1 MTTRTF
7 VRDPR
12 VPAVAKAIAA
22 VDSGRSQIKTPT
34 ETPSA
39 SDFHEAVVAVK
50 AIDKV
55 SASAVAAV
63 LALHAPVRRYQG
75 ASATDTLTYP
85 TPELA
90 LEVNRHYSMR
100 GYESLVMN
108 SLDDVPFI
116 EVCGECSRVENSFD
130 QHGDGYPDDHDDH
143 QDGTVLSMNAS
154 AWPCATYT
162 ALNSAAG
169 PTPEVSALRTIHE
182 VLERWENGALI
193 DRGLYEGTVFVE
205 PLPSLPPGLD
215 EIREALNKAGI
226 Q

>member
-7 VRDPR
+7 IRDPR
-12 VPAVAKAIAA
+12 VPAAAKAIAG
-22 VDSGRSQIKTPT
+22 VDSGRSLIKTPT
-34 ETPSA
+34 DKPSA

-50 AIDKV
+50 AIDEV
-55 SASAVAAV
+55 STSAVAAV
-63 LALHAPVRRYQG
+63 LALHAPVRRYQA

-85 TPELA
+85 SPERA
-90 LEVNRHYSMR
+90 LEVNRRLPMR
-100 GYESLVMN
+100 GYEALVMAGV
-108 SLDDVPFI
+108 DDVPFI
-116 EVCGECSRVENSFD
+116 EVCGECSRVENA
-130 QHGDGYPDDHDDH
+130 GAETVTGYGDDHDDD
-143 QDGTVLSMNAS
+143 QDGTELSVNAS

-162 ALNSAAG
+162 ALNAAAG
-169 PTPEVSALRTIHE
+169 PAPELSALRTIHE
-182 VLERWENGALI
+182 VVDRWENGALI